1 MYQFID
7 SVYDVD
13 SDNDEG
19 KSFHN
24 QLHNAFQLH
33 RSIVNCRDK

>member
-13 SDNDEG
+13 SDDNEG
-19 KSFHN
+19 KSYSLLTLQCISPAREHN
-24 QLHNAFQLH
+24 EL
-33 RSIVNCRDK
+33 